1 VRFVWVAAG
10 LIWIASAGLVRGQQP
25 RAQEPALTW
34 QAPEGCP
41 TREVWL
47 SLLRSRV
54 DEAAWNEAAPKLRAA
69 VRIDTTD
76 TGYALQLDTELDGAT
91 GQRRIEA
98 ASCAELVDAS
108 ALIVAFAIDPEAASR
123 AASSAPIVASDGAPA
138 VVTPVEGEPVAPA
151 PAEAAPP
158 QPPPPEPAPPEAAQV
173 KRPVPRVEPRP
184 KGVDRERAPE
194 HARAVLRPRAQ
205 LFVRPLAML
214 DTGTLPTLGVGP
226 SLAVGLRIRR
236 ISLEL
241 GVSYLPAQLIIEATD
256 DRIIGELRWLAGSAG
271 ACYSLFPDQRLD
283 AAPCVR
289 MELGRLWGRGRN
301 LEADMVSAGATWLAL
316 LAGAQV
322 SYELLRGLAVGLEV
336 AAGLPLL
343 ASAFRVDA
351 VGEVHETPSVVG
363 RLSAGV
369 TLSF

>member
-1 VRFVWVAAG
+1 MRFVWVAAG
-10 LIWIASAGLVRGQQP
+10 LIWVASAGLVRGQQP

-41 TREVWL
+41 TRDAWL
-47 SLLRSRV
+47 SSLRSRV
-54 DEAAWNEAAPKLRAA
+54 DEAAWNEAAPKLRAS
-69 VRIDTTD
+69 VRIDTTE

-98 ASCAELVDAS
+98 ASCAELVEAS
-108 ALIVAFAIDPEAASR
+108 ALIVAFAIDPEAAGRTAS
-123 AASSAPIVASDGAPA
+123 AAPVVASDGAPA
-138 VVTPVEGEPVAPA
+138 VVTPVEGSSVALAPIAAAPAEAAAPEPA
-151 PAEAAPP
+151 PAEA
-158 QPPPPEPAPPEAAQV
+158 V
-173 KRPVPRVEPRP
+173 RPVPRVEPRA
-184 KGVDRERAPE
+184 KGFDRERPPE
-194 HARAVLRPRAQ
+194 HVRAVVRPRSQ
-205 LFVRPLAML
+205 LFVRPLALL
-214 DTGTLPTLGVGP
+214 DIGTLPALGVGP

-241 GVSYLPAQLIIEATD
+241 GVSYLPAQLIIEATA

-301 LEADMVSAGATWLAL
+301 LEADMISAGATWLAL

-322 SYELLRGLAVGLEV
+322 SYEIWRGLAVNLEV